1 MLPFT
6 NLCQRYSTDVTN
18 GMTSEAVEASR
29 NKFGWNRLRKEKKRK
44 HLFMFLDSLFGGFAL
59 LLWTGSAFCFLA
71 NAVHNSPFEHQ
82 PKDNLYLGVA
92 LIGVAIVTGSF
103 SFYQQKKSSRIM
115 QSFNFYLPQYILTVH

>member
-1 MLPFT
+1 
-6 NLCQRYSTDVTN
+6 
-18 GMTSEAVEASR
+18 MTSEAVEASR

-44 HLFMFLDSLFGGFAL
+44 HLFMFLNSLFGGFAL

-71 NAVHNSPFEHQ
+71 YAVHNSPFEHQ